1 MMTPY
6 EVVKEHIH
14 ERMISAK
21 LASKMMGEAFE
32 RGNFEDVLKW
42 ADNIRDNLNFSGFE
56 RQVFVTVQA
65 ANNSVNRTQEGAAS

>member
-6 EVVKEHIH
+6 EIVKEHIH

-21 LASKMMGEAFE
+21 LSSKLMGEAFE
-32 RGNFEDVLKW
+32 RGDFQEVLKW
-42 ADNIRDNLNFSGFE
+42 ADNIRDNLKFSGFE
-56 RQVFVTVQA
+56 RQIFVAVQA